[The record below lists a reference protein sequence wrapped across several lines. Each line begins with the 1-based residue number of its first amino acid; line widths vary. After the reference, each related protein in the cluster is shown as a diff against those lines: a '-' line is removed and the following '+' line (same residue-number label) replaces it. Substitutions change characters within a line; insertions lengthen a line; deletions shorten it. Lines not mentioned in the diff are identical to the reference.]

1 MRIITYASL
10 SSVVVMACSEPMML
24 SKVESSIPGVA
35 IVFSFIIEYLQITQI
50 IQITFGKWSKYS
62 EIIQITLRLQR

>member
-1 MRIITYASL
+1 MKITRYASL
-10 SSVVVMACSEPMML
+10 SSVVVMVCSEYMMM

-50 IQITFGKWSKYS
+50 IQITFRKWSKYS

>member
-1 MRIITYASL
+1 MRIIKYASL
-10 SSVVVMACSEPMML
+10 SSVVVMVCSEYMTL

-50 IQITFGKWSKYS
+50 IQITFRKWSKYS